1 MIIQFGICGVH
12 IDNGTG
18 YRNSTVI
25 FLAIYNTLSLRSVLR
40 RQQGRFGLIW
50 ACMPPQKKNTYQRQL
65 QRPYPP
71 CPHFDAYCLVRLGIQ
86 TTRDINFNR
95 VPPAFSLKQDIS

>member
-50 ACMPPQKKNTYQRQL
+50 ACMPPQKKETLTKDNSNVHTRLAHTLTLIVSCDSVSKLLGTSISTESHQ
-65 QRPYPP
+65 
-71 CPHFDAYCLVRLGIQ
+71 HFL
-86 TTRDINFNR
+86 
-95 VPPAFSLKQDIS
+95 